1 MMKIL
6 KLSFLCI
13 LLTLLSCSTNKRLYE
28 SKEYDKIITKL
39 SDKAYSNN
47 INESEFEFLK
57 NSYHQA
63 NQEDFQKIM
72 ELKKTGQPDIWL
84 DVFYKTRNISSRQKK
99 VDRLSTEI
107 KKAMNYK
114 KLSLDEEMTMA
125 KTKAEAYLVAKT
137 NVLLNEKNYN
147 EAEIFI
153 NNLYKLNSHNANIE
167 ELWQRC
173 VMSNAQH
180 ILFRIATPVDLE
192 MPDDFAQLALDFDEN
207 IIYDVPF
214 DIVPRDSIE
223 YDLMIRVMID
233 EKNISPERV
242 DAVTFEER
250 NGDKVAKI
258 IDKTMSKSATIVG
271 EIELIDVKEKAVLMK
286 TPFDISST
294 FRYKYASFDGD
305 KGACSEQ
312 TLSLLSN
319 EVVDFPSDSALL
331 RDVARKLNEVIKTR
345 YQKK

>member
-1 MMKIL
+1 MKIL

-39 SDKAYSNN
+39 SDKAYRNN

-125 KTKAEAYLVAKT
+125 KTKAESYLVAKT

-153 NNLYKLNSHNANIE
+153 NNLYNYI
-167 ELWQRC
+167 
-173 VMSNAQH
+173 
-180 ILFRIATPVDLE
+180 
-192 MPDDFAQLALDFDEN
+192 
-207 IIYDVPF
+207 
-214 DIVPRDSIE
+214 
-223 YDLMIRVMID
+223 
-233 EKNISPERV
+233 
-242 DAVTFEER
+242 
-250 NGDKVAKI
+250 
-258 IDKTMSKSATIVG
+258 
-271 EIELIDVKEKAVLMK
+271 
-286 TPFDISST
+286 
-294 FRYKYASFDGD
+294 
-305 KGACSEQ
+305 
-312 TLSLLSN
+312 
-319 EVVDFPSDSALL
+319 
-331 RDVARKLNEVIKTR
+331 
-345 YQKK
+345 